1 MHAIKFDKQ
10 SKQNID
16 MWITINEFQVQR
28 YKWRGL
34 MTMLKKEKEEEKK
47 KCEKKENKN
56 FNIT

>member
-34 MTMLKKEKEEEKK
+34 MTMLKKEKEDEKMRK
-47 KCEKKENKN
+47 KGE
-56 FNIT
+56 

>member
-1 MHAIKFDKQ
+1 MQAIKFDKQ

-34 MTMLKKEKEEEKK
+34 MTMLKKEKEDEKMR
-47 KCEKKENKN
+47 KKENKN

>member
-34 MTMLKKEKEEEKK
+34 MTMLKKEKEEEKMRK
-47 KCEKKENKN
+47 KKNKN